1 MIGISTAILC
11 SILMPLVGILGNL
24 VLRNSINLRDTFT
37 FLVSVLTFGSV
48 FIVFILTGGVQNE
61 ELSLFMVLPNLD
73 IACFQIFLH
82 VTRHFH

>member
-1 MIGISTAILC
+1 MIGISTATLC

-24 VLRNSINLRDTFT
+24 VLRNSINLRDSFT

-61 ELSLFMVLPNLD
+61 ELSLFEGLCFKISMVNYTGDTCL
-73 IACFQIFLH
+73 FLW
-82 VTRHFH
+82 